1 MAISLPIP
9 STKTLDTVAV
19 PWRADETY
27 QAYVTAQVAK
37 TQRMRGYLAAHRI
50 QNLVRSLVHADR
62 RSPIGR
68 SVLCI
73 GCRNTFEIGTLH
85 AAGFGP
91 VMGIDL
97 VRMHPTIQAMDM
109 HAMSFPDAMFDV
121 VFSCHSLEH
130 AYDINAALR
139 EWRRVTVPGG
149 TWAIEVPIRFSPTE
163 VDRQDVGSLT
173 GLRQECA
180 PFLERPLWGEESSD
194 GTVARLI
201 GQTYG

>member
-1 MAISLPIP
+1 MIRLPIQ
-9 STKTLDTVAV
+9 SAKSLDTVAV
-19 PWRADETY
+19 PWRADDAY
-27 QAYVTAQVAK
+27 QAYIQAQVAK

-62 RSPIGR
+62 RPPMGR

-73 GCRNTFEIGTLH
+73 GCRNTFELGVLH

-97 VRMHPTIQAMDM
+97 VQMHPTIQAMDM
-109 HAMSFPDAMFDV
+109 HAMRFPDAMFDV

-130 AYDINAALR
+130 AYDLGVALR

-149 TWAIEVPIRFSPTE
+149 TWAIEVPIRFETTD
-163 VDRQDVGSLT
+163 VDRQDVGSIA
-173 GLRQECA
+173 GLVAACA
-180 PFLERPLWGEESSD
+180 PFLDRTLWADESSD

-201 GQTYG
+201 GQTHG